1 MGEMCKMWKNNE
13 AKALIAVSTMTA
25 AVFIGLN
32 WFVARESLSAEIYT
46 VGAVL
51 LFISAV
57 FWILLWLDARASRTA
72 EADDIPEKLAVPQ
85 MREWTSGGQLAAG
98 DTADSK

>member
-1 MGEMCKMWKNNE
+1 MGEMRNMWKNNE
-13 AKALIAVSTMTA
+13 AKALMAVSTMTA
-25 AVFIGLN
+25 AVFVGLN
-32 WFVARESLSAEIYT
+32 WFVAREALASEIYT

-72 EADDIPEKLAVPQ
+72 EADDVPEKLAVPQ
-85 MREWTSGGQLAAG
+85 IREWTASGQLAAG
-98 DTADSK
+98 DTSESK